1 MKNCTD
7 DDEED
12 TIILCEHWR
21 KSQEDIYIYWSSL
34 KKCFIIWLWEDNLLI
49 YYDEEMKYYFYYWI
63 IDALAG
69 IESQRASKC
78 TSYPRAESERGQAG
92 IYG

>member
-21 KSQEDIYIYWSSL
+21 KSQEDIYIY
-34 KKCFIIWLWEDNLLI
+34 
-49 YYDEEMKYYFYYWI
+49 
-63 IDALAG
+63 
-69 IESQRASKC
+69 IEA
-78 TSYPRAESERGQAG
+78 A
-92 IYG
+92 